1 VEYHLHAHIAP
12 PLRAPGVLRFV
23 ASGELGGG
31 LLANPVLPE
40 QAAAELRA
48 AGAP

>member
-1 VEYHLHAHIAP
+1 
-12 PLRAPGVLRFV
+12 VLRYV

-40 QAAAELRA
+40 QAASELRA
-48 AGAP
+48 AAAPVPDGEPASS